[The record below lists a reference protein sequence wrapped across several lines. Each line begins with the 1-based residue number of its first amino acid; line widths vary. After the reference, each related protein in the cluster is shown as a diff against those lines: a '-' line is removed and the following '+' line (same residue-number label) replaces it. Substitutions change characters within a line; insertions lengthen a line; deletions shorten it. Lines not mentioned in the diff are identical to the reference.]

1 MLNHVTDGHM
11 GPFEISCLC
20 PTLRFMDIFLKCVV
34 FIRTRAFIQ
43 RGQSCGMGIWAL
55 IKSAHVPVQHPG
67 HISNAC
73 SALLCCWNMKYAWA
87 IKSIWTIRLNTRHR
101 KPSKRSLNLTHTG
114 VHAHTYVHT
123 KWHTNMHSHVV
134 HNGLSVSTPTFCW
147 QRTRNNSQKHVHT
160 AEQILFRR
168 GKRFDTDSCTFFTRS
183 SSCWC
188 KDITKSSNITT
199 GEKSPHT
206 EKHKQ
211 MSRLSQRHKQ
221 THIHMHVPPH

>member
-114 VHAHTYVHT
+114 VHAHTYSMYT
-123 KWHTNMHSHVV
+123 P
-134 HNGLSVSTPTFCW
+134 NGTQTCTPTLCIMVYQFQHQLSADSAHAITVKSTYTQPSKYFLGEGRDLTLSRVHFSLEVPHVDVKTL
-147 QRTRNNSQKHVHT
+147 QRAAT
-160 AEQILFRR
+160 
-168 GKRFDTDSCTFFTRS
+168 
-183 SSCWC
+183 
-188 KDITKSSNITT
+188 
-199 GEKSPHT
+199 
-206 EKHKQ
+206 
-211 MSRLSQRHKQ
+211 
-221 THIHMHVPPH
+221 

>member
-73 SALLCCWNMKYAWA
+73 SALLLEYEICMGHKEHMDHPSQYAPQKT
-87 IKSIWTIRLNTRHR
+87 IKKIIKPNTHWCAR
-101 KPSKRSLNLTHTG
+101 THLQ
-114 VHAHTYVHT
+114 YVHT

-168 GKRFDTDSCTFFTRS
+168 GKRFDTESCTFFTRS